1 MVRYRKVYGDR
12 MSRDPAGKTSRPGPR
27 PRFSR
32 DQVLDAALAMIDD
45 SGVATFSM
53 RLLADRLGVGAMT
66 LYGYVRNKEELL
78 QGVTNLVFRDVHRD
92 LPATALWDEQLRA
105 MIVELHDLCRRHPNL
120 VALVLAQNH
129 PEPGMFRLR
138 ERMLDILCTAG
149 FDDRTALY
157 ALGVLCNYALGFA
170 GAQAG
175 TPPLELPE
183 RTRELPSEEFPRLAA
198 IGQHYA
204 LHLSDDA
211 FELGLTLLLRGLR
224 DELSGGRKRT

>member
-1 MVRYRKVYGDR
+1 
-12 MSRDPAGKTSRPGPR
+12 MSIDPTEKTSRPGPR

-32 DQVLDAALAMIDD
+32 EQVLGAALSMIDD
-45 SGVATFSM
+45 GGVATFSM
-53 RLLADRLGVGAMT
+53 RVLAERLGVGVMT

-78 QGVTNLVFRDVHRD
+78 QGVTSLVFRDVHRD
-92 LPATALWDEQLRA
+92 LPVDAAWDEQLRA

-129 PEPGMFRLR
+129 PEPGMFRFR

-149 FDDRTALY
+149 FDRRTALY
-157 ALGVLCNYALGFA
+157 ALGILCNYALGFA

-175 TPPLELPE
+175 TAPLELPE
-183 RTRELPSEEFPRLAA
+183 RTRELPAEEFPRLTA
-198 IGQHYA
+198 IGQQYA

-224 DELSGGRKRT
+224 GELSGA